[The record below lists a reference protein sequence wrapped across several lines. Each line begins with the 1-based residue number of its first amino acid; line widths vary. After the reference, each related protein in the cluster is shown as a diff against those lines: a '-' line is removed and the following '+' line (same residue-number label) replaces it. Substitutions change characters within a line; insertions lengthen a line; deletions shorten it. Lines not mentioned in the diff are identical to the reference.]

1 VLIKQL
7 LTKKLIFKIQD
18 KQLSSLG
25 TALKLQLLPGVLTWG
40 NTPGML
46 MSVRSLVESSKHD
59 VMPTKPLMGQHA
71 TFAASRPSIESN
83 QFGELH
89 VETREASILLSY

>member
-7 LTKKLIFKIQD
+7 LMKKLIFKIQD
-18 KQLSSLG
+18 KQLTSLG

-59 VMPTKPLMGQHA
+59 LMLIKPLMGARDRRSQQAKH
-71 TFAASRPSIESN
+71 RKQP
-83 QFGELH
+83 
-89 VETREASILLSY
+89 VR